1 MTKKSGKE
9 DHRTYRAGKGSDGNE
24 YGVTR
29 MTGAEKRYRKKPC
42 PTCPWRKDAEKG
54 RFPAEAFRSSAST
67 AYDASLTTFS
77 CHEAGIKKHAVC
89 AGFILAN
96 SENNMALRFAMARGD
111 FDPRQVVNP
120 ENVELYESYRAMA
133 IANGVDE
140 NDPRIAPCRG
150 NYENGSEVFERMRSV
165 GQQPT
170 YDAEEI
176 LSRSLDEDH
185 DDLMGSFPCKEEE

>member
-1 MTKKSGKE
+1 MS
-9 DHRTYRAGKGSDGNE
+9 DHRTFRAGRGSDGNE

-29 MTGAEKRYRKKPC
+29 MTGAEKRYRNRPC
-42 PTCPWRKDAEKG
+42 PTCPWRKDAETG

-77 CHEAGIKKHAVC
+77 CHEAGLKKHAVC

-96 SENNMALRFAMARGD
+96 SENNMALRFALSRGD
-111 FDPRQVVNP
+111 FDPAKIGNP
-120 ENVELYESYRAMA
+120 EGVELYESYRAMA

-150 NYENGSEVFERMRSV
+150 NDESGADVFARMRAS
-165 GQQPT
+165 GQNPV
-170 YDAEEI
+170 YEGHDI
-176 LSRSLDEDH
+176 LRRALDEDH
-185 DDLMGSFPCKEEE
+185 DDLMKRRANSKSQD